1 MIHLTTEPGRLRTH
15 RPTNIRR
22 IGFGNGVGLR
32 SKYPNP
38 VQNIAVGLV
47 IAAIAT
53 CFWRGYLGSLA
64 TEMPRA

>member
-1 MIHLTTEPGRLRTH
+1 MIHLTTKPGRLRTR

-38 VQNIAVGLV
+38 VQNIALEL
-47 IAAIAT
+47 II
-53 CFWRGYLGSLA
+53 A